1 MSFYVRSSVI
11 FKAIKYSVIFFV
23 IMLLETVTLPLALKG
38 AVLPD
43 LVLSAVIACA
53 FGEDER
59 VAGVCGLA
67 AGFALDALG
76 SFGVSLSPLFYG
88 LAGYLAGVMIRF
100 FMRRNLPSFMIYM
113 LSAAAA
119 RSVLTVMLAFFNLY
133 TVDISILFT
142 KTVIPEFFLTVLFS
156 PLLYLIIAL
165 PMARKNKQSLKN

>member
-1 MSFYVRSSVI
+1 VSFYVRSSVI
-11 FKAIKYSVIFFV
+11 FKSIKYSVLF
-23 IMLLETVTLPLALKG
+23 LLIILIETVTLPLALKG

-43 LVLSAVIACA
+43 LVLGAVIACA

-67 AGFALDALG
+67 AGFVLDALG
-76 SFGVSLSPLFYG
+76 SFGVALSPLLYG

-119 RSVLTVMLAFFNLY
+119 RAVFTVMLALLNLY
-133 TVDISILFT
+133 TVDISILFF

-165 PMARKNKQSLKN
+165 PLARKNKQSLKN